1 MAQRKA
7 GRHHHAFSQR
17 THLKYLELEF
27 YQFRNCAE
35 RNPCWVGR
43 QVSDLTTSN
52 GADSLG
58 LSGEVRKDLLMS
70 LQDASAMELAES
82 WMSNTISQLIMQL
95 SNVSSS

>member
-7 GRHHHAFSQR
+7 GRHHRALSQR
-17 THLKYLELEF
+17 TYLISRDGILPIQE
-27 YQFRNCAE
+27 CAE
-35 RNPCWVGR
+35 RNPGWVGR